1 MRQCQIAIPVS
12 QQTLWIMR
20 FFQLAIRVFNVTER
34 SLSSN
39 PQLFLASERKGSR
52 ILNVNGISR
61 SDGVHL
67 VIL

>member
-1 MRQCQIAIPVS
+1 MPNCYPVS

-34 SLSSN
+34 PLSSN

-52 ILNVNGISR
+52 ILNLNGIFR
-61 SDGVHL
+61 NDGVHL
-67 VIL
+67 VIP